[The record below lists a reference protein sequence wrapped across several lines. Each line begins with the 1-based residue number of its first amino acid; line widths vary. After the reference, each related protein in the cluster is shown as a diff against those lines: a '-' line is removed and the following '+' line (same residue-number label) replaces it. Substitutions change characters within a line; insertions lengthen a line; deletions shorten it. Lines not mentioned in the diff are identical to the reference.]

1 MALECFIPRDFTYK
15 NRTIIRQANEI
26 IDEYQEQGFS
36 LTLRQLY
43 YQFVSRDIL
52 PNNQRSYDRLGTIIN
67 NARLAGLVDWDAIE
81 DRTRY
86 LRDYD
91 TKDSPQSAIR
101 DTERYYIEDLWR
113 DQPCHIE
120 VWIEKDALIGV
131 IEPVCRRWRL
141 PYFACRGYTSQSE
154 QYKAGKR
161 LQDAID
167 DGKRAIVLH
176 LGDHDPSG
184 IDMSRDNL
192 DRLDMFAERHGEVE
206 LRRLALNIDQ
216 IRRYRPPP
224 NPAKETDSR
233 SKGYKAQFGDSSW
246 ELDALDPKVID
257 QIINDEV
264 ESLVEIDKWRENIQA
279 EEKNRSALREIAD
292 RWPDVTRFLA
302 DRDRN
307 ERIVRLITERLDDE
321 INGPDGP
328 TLHGFA
334 ADIRDIINDE

>member
-1 MALECFIPRDFTYK
+1 MAVECFIPRDFTYK
-15 NRTIIRQANEI
+15 NRTVIRQANEI

-67 NARLAGLVDWDAIE
+67 NARLAGLIDWDAIE

-91 TKDSPQSAIR
+91 TKVSPEDAIR
-101 DTERYYIEDLWR
+101 DTERYYIEDLWASQ
-113 DQPCHIE
+113 DVHVE
-120 VWIEKDALIGV
+120 VWIEKDALVGV

-141 PYFACRGYTSQSE
+141 PYYACRGYSSQSE

-167 DGKRAIVLH
+167 NGKQAIILH

-192 DRLDMFAERHGEVE
+192 DRLDMFAERPGELE
-206 LRRLALNIDQ
+206 LRRLALNYDQ
-216 IRRYRPPP
+216 IKRYNPPP
-224 NPAKETDSR
+224 NPAKDSDSR
-233 SKGYKAQFGDSSW
+233 AKDYKERFGNSSW

-257 QIINDEV
+257 KIIEDEIN
-264 ESLVEIDKWRENIQA
+264 SLVDREKWDRDAGLERD
-279 EEKNRSALREIAD
+279 NRAKLREIAD
-292 RWPDVTRFLA
+292 RWPDVTKFLA

-321 INGPDGP
+321 ISGPDGP